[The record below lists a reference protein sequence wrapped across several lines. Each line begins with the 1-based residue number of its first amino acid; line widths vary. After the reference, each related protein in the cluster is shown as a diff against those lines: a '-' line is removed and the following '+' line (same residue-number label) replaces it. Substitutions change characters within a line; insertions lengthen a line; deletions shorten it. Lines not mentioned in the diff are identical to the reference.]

1 MLEHYCGFP
10 VPVEPALVFVGVSD
24 LKVVA
29 TQLSVRVYR
38 EREVAA
44 LAPLAAVLT
53 AEQVEQV
60 YSVARHRQAWSQIP
74 PAAMR
79 KS

>member
-1 MLEHYCGFP
+1 MSTIAAFT
-10 VPVEPALVFVGVSD
+10 VPVESALVFVGVTD

-44 LAPLAAVLT
+44 LVPLAGVLT